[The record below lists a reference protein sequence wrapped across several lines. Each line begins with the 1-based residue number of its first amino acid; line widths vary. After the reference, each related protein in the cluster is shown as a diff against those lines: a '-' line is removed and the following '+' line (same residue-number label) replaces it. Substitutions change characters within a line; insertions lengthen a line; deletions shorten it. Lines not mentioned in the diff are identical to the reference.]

1 MDHQRAVNG
10 INFLQCLESDMSVY
24 IMSFLDDPSDL
35 VRAYAVSRFW
45 REFVITNRLAKQLCI
60 KTFPQLANIVNIV
73 DESKTKTNSTIENA
87 SEREILE
94 RDHKV
99 YASLH
104 WAILKANVP
113 MKDCLQKA
121 VSASSTDRMPDES
134 VESTVGSMGRLTG
147 RASYWSSKGQSDPTV
162 PETLIYKMKPGIWVI
177 TEIDIQPFEA
187 FFQPDNP
194 IYSAKS
200 VRFRLGHLRP
210 LSEIGSELGDLP
222 LDEAADDKFR
232 WTYTSPEFPM
242 MQESHLQQFV
252 LPEPVLCVEGFL
264 QVELLGRVQR
274 QETDGLF
281 YLCVNH
287 VRALAR
293 LLYPAFDMEV
303 LEPYGFKN
311 LVLKHVPEDLAQFL
325 QSTPKHDTQEV
336 TMSRQ
341 LDWEDFVRGF
351 EHGPNFAFLDGD
363 DDDWDEINGV
373 F

>member
-1 MDHQRAVNG
+1 
-10 INFLQCLESDMSVY
+10 MSVH

-35 VRAYAVSRFW
+35 VRACAVSRFW
-45 REFVITNRLAKQLCI
+45 REFVITNGLAKHLCV
-60 KTFPQLANIVNIV
+60 KTYPQFASIVDIV
-73 DESKTKTNSTIENA
+73 DESKLKKKSVGAENENA
-87 SEREILE
+87 SEREIRE

-104 WAILKANVP
+104 WAILRANCP
-113 MKDCLQKA
+113 LRDCLQMA
-121 VSASSTDRMPDES
+121 VSASSTDCLPDES
-134 VESTVGSMGRLTG
+134 VENTVGWTGKLTG
-147 RASYWSSKGQSDPTV
+147 QALYWSSKGQSDPTV

-177 TEIDIQPFEA
+177 TEIDIKPFEA
-187 FFQPDNP
+187 FFQPENL

-242 MQESHLQQFV
+242 MQENRLQQFV
-252 LPEPVLCVEGFL
+252 LPEPVLCVEGYL

-274 QETDGLF
+274 HETDGLF

-287 VRALAR
+287 VRAMAR
-293 LLYPAFDMEV
+293 LLYSAFDMEV

-311 LVLKHVPEDLAQFL
+311 LVLKHVPEDLAPL
-325 QSTPKHDTQEV
+325 LESTPHHDFLYLQHSMDV
-336 TMSRQ
+336 AMSRQ
-341 LDWEDFVRGF
+341 IDWDDDFMPGF
-351 EHGPNFAFLDGD
+351 ETNAHDLLHSGF
-363 DDDWDEINGV
+363 DDWGEMNGR
-373 F
+373 FGF